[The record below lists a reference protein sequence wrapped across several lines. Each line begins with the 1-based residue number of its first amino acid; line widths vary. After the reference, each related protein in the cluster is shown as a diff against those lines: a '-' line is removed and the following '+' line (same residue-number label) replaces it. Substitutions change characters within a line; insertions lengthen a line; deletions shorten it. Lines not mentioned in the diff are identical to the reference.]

1 MRTSSLE
8 MIEHLLG
15 LVENV
20 GELRLVEQRLKR
32 VVGIHNT
39 SANHGHSLGS
49 SRNTDTL
56 PILIASEPEC
66 DTIYISAN
74 NTDKGHSE
82 RHWRMGVD
90 CFK

>member
-1 MRTSSLE
+1 

-20 GELRLVEQRLKR
+20 DELRLVEQRLKR
-32 VVGIHNT
+32 VLGIDNT

-49 SRNTDTL
+49 SRNTNTL
-56 PILIASEPEC
+56 PILIPSEPEC
-66 DTIYISAN
+66 GAIYISAN
-74 NTDKGHSE
+74 NTDRGHSE
-82 RHWRMGVD
+82 RQARMDVG